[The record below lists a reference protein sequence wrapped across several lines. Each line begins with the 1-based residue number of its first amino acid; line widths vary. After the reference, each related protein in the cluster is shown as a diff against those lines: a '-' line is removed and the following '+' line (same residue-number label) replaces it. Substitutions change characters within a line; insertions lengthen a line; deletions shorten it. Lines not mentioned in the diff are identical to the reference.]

1 MVGCAVRTENNMQ
14 AIDAGC
20 AWRTLQTSP
29 YMYVV
34 ILRINQSFL
43 RSDWYLT
50 LVLYLRYKQYL
61 YADTFEQ

>member
-1 MVGCAVRTENNMQ
+1 MVGCAVRTENKMQ
-14 AIDAGC
+14 TIDAWC

-29 YMYVV
+29 YMYAV

-50 LVLYLRYKQYL
+50 LILHLRYKQYL
-61 YADTFEQ
+61 YAETFDQ